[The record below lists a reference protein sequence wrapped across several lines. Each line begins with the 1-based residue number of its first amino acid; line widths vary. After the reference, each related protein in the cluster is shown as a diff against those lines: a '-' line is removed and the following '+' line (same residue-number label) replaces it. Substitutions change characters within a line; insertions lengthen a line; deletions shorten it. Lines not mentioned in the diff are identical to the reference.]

1 MKEFSYLRIGR
12 EIMEVGLNIF
22 CDLLHIQKFAIICNF
37 FLALNKKKRAYSKE
51 IVFIVTMLVSF
62 FGQVFFV
69 NAIERTLIYII
80 FLFELYCYL
89 YEEKKK
95 KLFLLSIW
103 SEFLVAFL
111 DEISKVI
118 VLTICT
124 ILKLKNSIFGGVG
137 IQIITLLVLLTIG
150 CGIRNKYKTGIKD
163 MGIGY
168 YIGITILFFG
178 DTVILV
184 YLSDYAIDKI
194 KADNKV
200 LYQLAFLMVSFG
212 ILAQIAMVIF
222 LAVSRNVYRENEQLA
237 SQYLNEQKKYYEY
250 LETRE
255 RKTKKF
261 RHDLRSHMF
270 IINALNKKKD
280 YDKLEEYLDKMN
292 GQIETFGNVIC
303 VNNGIVDAILNK
315 FYDEAERSGIKVE
328 VIGHFPSDCNIS
340 AFDLCTIFS
349 NLLRNAMEAEQ
360 ESKKSVIKVSC
371 GYTKDMIVLSIE
383 NDSVGKKVEID
394 GKIETSKQDKWN
406 HGFGLENVQE
416 CVKRNQGELLIE
428 SEQNRFKV
436 MVLLARVEQL

>member
-1 MKEFSYLRIGR
+1 VNI
-12 EIMEVGLNIF
+12 IMNIF
-22 CDLLHIQKFAIICNF
+22 VDVLQITKFYILCDY
-37 FLALNKKKRAYSKE
+37 FLMLSKKGGVYRKG
-51 IVFIVTMLVSF
+51 IVYMATVVISIAFSVLISNPTVILITYLVF
-62 FGQVFFV
+62 VF
-69 NAIERTLIYII
+69 LIYI
-80 FLFELYCYL
+80 FEYD
-89 YEEKKK
+89 ETKG
-95 KLFLLSIW
+95 KLFMISIW
-103 SEFLVAFL
+103 SNLIICIL
-111 DEISKVI
+111 DQISNVI
-118 VLTICT
+118 VVTVNTIFANDIDLLDRVFKQMLT
-124 ILKLKNSIFGGVG
+124 VG
-137 IQIITLLVLLTIG
+137 FLLVIG
-150 CGIRNKYKTGIKD
+150 TRLGKKHRNGIKD
-163 MGIGY
+163 IAVGY
-168 YIGITILFFG
+168 YLGF
-178 DTVILV
+178 TVLSFADLAILV
-184 YLSDYAIDKI
+184 YLSTFAIDKV
-194 KADNKV
+194 KDSQKMTFELV
-200 LYQLAFLMVSFG
+200 FLFVSVG
-212 ILAQIAMVIF
+212 MLIQMAMVIF

-292 GQIETFGNVIC
+292 GEIETFGNVIC

>member
-1 MKEFSYLRIGR
+1 MDQISNVI
-12 EIMEVGLNIF
+12 VVTVNTIF
-22 CDLLHIQKFAIICNF
+22 ANDIDLLD
-37 FLALNKKKRAYSKE
+37 R
-51 IVFIVTMLVSF
+51 VFKQMLTV
-62 FGQVFFV
+62 G
-69 NAIERTLIYII
+69 
-80 FLFELYCYL
+80 
-89 YEEKKK
+89 
-95 KLFLLSIW
+95 FLL
-103 SEFLVAFL
+103 
-111 DEISKVI
+111 VI
-118 VLTICT
+118 GTRLG
-124 ILKLKNSIFGGVG
+124 KKH
-137 IQIITLLVLLTIG
+137 
-150 CGIRNKYKTGIKD
+150 RNGIKD
-163 MGIGY
+163 IAVGY
-168 YIGITILFFG
+168 YLGF
-178 DTVILV
+178 TVLSYADLAILV
-184 YLSDYAIDKI
+184 YLSTFAIDKV
-194 KADNKV
+194 KDSQKMTFELV
-200 LYQLAFLMVSFG
+200 FLFVSVG
-212 ILAQIAMVIF
+212 MLIQMAMVIF

-292 GQIETFGNVIC
+292 GEIETFGNVIC